1 MAISRQEKQA
11 LVKEYEQNLD
21 SSRALFL
28 AHYTGLT
35 VGQMERVREAMARE
49 ETRVEVLRNRLFLIA
64 AQQAG
69 KEAAG
74 KVVDGP
80 TLAVFCLGD
89 PTSPAKTLSGFTRE
103 MEGLAVYGGLLGQS
117 ILGAEEF
124 QQLANL
130 PSREELLGQVVG
142 GLQAPIYGLVSVLGG
157 VLRSMLYVLQA
168 RIDQLEGQA
177 S

>member
-11 LVKEYEQNLD
+11 LVKEYEENLD
-21 SSRALFL
+21 SSRAFFL

-35 VGQMERVREAMARE
+35 VGEMERVREAMARE

-64 AQQAG
+64 AQRAG
-69 KEAAG
+69 KEAVG
-74 KVVDGP
+74 QILDGP

-89 PTSPAKTLSGFTRE
+89 PTSPAKTLSGFARD
-103 MEGLAVYGGLLGQS
+103 MEGLSVYGGLLGQAV
-117 ILGAEEF
+117 LGAEEF
-124 QQLANL
+124 QQLAGL
-130 PSREELLGQVVG
+130 PSREELLAKVVG